1 MPDSVSPPVKALIKK
16 LLLKD
21 PSKRATIYDVI
32 KEPIIQS
39 KITLIVEEY
48 TLGEDIAESIKE
60 QLVALNLLGSAAVQE
75 EKK

>member
-1 MPDSVSPPVKALIKK
+1 M
-16 LLLKD
+16 
-21 PSKRATIYDVI
+21 
-32 KEPIIQS
+32 
-39 KITLIVEEY
+39 LIVEEY